1 MTVAVYNLGGPMK
14 YSWLARGWLA
24 LICFTVAAPASLGAQ
39 VIRVTLLGTGS
50 PIPALDRFGPS
61 TLVEAGSQTLLF
73 DVGRGASQRL
83 FQLGV
88 PYSKLSALFFTHLH
102 SDHVVGLPDLWLT
115 GWLLSRR
122 ETALQVLGPAGTMD
136 MTRHLEEAFR
146 FDTEVR
152 IREGKAPPN
161 GAHLATKDIGEGVVF
176 EQDGVR
182 VTAFEV
188 DHGPTRP
195 ALGYRV
201 DYGGRAV
208 VLSGDTR
215 FSPNLIEHARGA
227 DLLIHEVAA
236 ATAQDLGAH
245 ERTRIIV
252 GHHTTPERA
261 GEVFDRVRPKL
272 AVYSHIVL
280 FSGMRDSD
288 LVRLTRTHYSGPL
301 VIGRDLMSFEVG
313 DTVKVAEDYR

>member
-1 MTVAVYNLGGPMK
+1 MK
-14 YSWLARGWLA
+14 WLA
-24 LICFTVAAPASLGAQ
+24 LICLTVTVPPSLGAQ
-39 VIRVTLLGTGS
+39 AIRVTLLGTGS
-50 PIPALDRFGPS
+50 PVPALDRFGPS
-61 TLVEAGSQTLLF
+61 ILVEAGSQTLLF

-88 PYSKLSALFFTHLH
+88 AYSKLNAVFFTHLH

-122 ETALQVLGPAGTMD
+122 DSALAVLGPAGTMD
-136 MTRHLEEAFR
+136 MTRQLEQAYR
-146 FDTEVR
+146 FDTEIR
-152 IREGKAPPN
+152 IREGKAPPH
-161 GAHLATKDIGEGVVF
+161 GAHLAAKDIGEGMVF
-176 EQDGVR
+176 EAGGVR

-215 FSPNLIEHARGA
+215 FSPNLIEHAQGA

-236 ATAQDLGAH
+236 ATAQDLSSNQ
-245 ERTRIIV
+245 RIRIIV

-261 GEVFDRVRPKL
+261 GEVFNRIRPKL

-280 FSGMRDSD
+280 FPGIGDSD
-288 LVRLTRTHYSGPL
+288 VVRLTRTRYAGPL

-313 DTVKVAEDYR
+313 DSVRVAGAR

>member
-1 MTVAVYNLGGPMK
+1 MRRLGFACGLLSLFCGILP
-14 YSWLARGWLA
+14 
-24 LICFTVAAPASLGAQ
+24 APALLQAQ
-39 VIRVTLLGTGS
+39 SIRVTLLGTGA
-50 PIPALDRFGPS
+50 PPPVLDRFGPS
-61 TLVEAGSQTLLF
+61 ILVEAGSVKLLF

-83 FQLGV
+83 AQLGV
-88 PYSKLSALFFTHLH
+88 SYADVSAVLFTHLH
-102 SDHVVGLPDLWLT
+102 SYHVVGLPDLWLT

-122 ETALQVLGPAGTMD
+122 ETALRVLGPAGTAD
-136 MTRHLEEAFR
+136 MARHLEEAFS

-152 IREGKAPPN
+152 IREGKAPVN
-161 GAHLATKDIGEGVVF
+161 GAHLAATDIGEGVVF
-176 EQDGVR
+176 EESGVR

-195 ALGYRV
+195 AFGYRV
-201 DYGGRAV
+201 DFAGRGV

-215 FSPNLIEHARGA
+215 FSPNLIAHARGA
-227 DLLIHEVAA
+227 DLLIHEVAS
-236 ATAQDLGAH
+236 ATGADLRAH

-280 FSGMRDSD
+280 FPGVRESD
-288 LVRLTRTHYSGPL
+288 LLSLTRTHYAGPL
-301 VIGRDLMSFEVG
+301 IIGRDLMSFEVG
-313 DTVKVAEDYR
+313 DSVRVSTTHR

>member
-1 MTVAVYNLGGPMK
+1 MQLRWATFGR
-14 YSWLARGWLA
+14 LAFL
-24 LICFTVAAPASLGAQ
+24 CFTVAAPTSLGAQ
-39 VIRVTLLGTGS
+39 TIRVTLLGTGS
-50 PIPALDRFGPS
+50 PVPSLDRFGPS
-61 TLVEAGSQTLLF
+61 ILVEAGSQTLLF

-88 PYSKLSALFFTHLH
+88 PYSKLSAVFFTHLH

-115 GWLLSRR
+115 GWILSRR
-122 ETALQVLGPAGTMD
+122 ETALPILGPAGTMD
-136 MTRHLEEAFR
+136 MARRLEEAFR
-146 FDTEVR
+146 FDIEVR
-152 IREGKAPPN
+152 IREGKAPVK
-161 GAHLATKDIGEGVVF
+161 GAYLAAKDIAEGVVF
-176 EQDGVR
+176 EEDGVR

-201 DYGGRAV
+201 DYGSRAV

-215 FSPNLIEHARGA
+215 FSPNLIAHAQGA

-261 GEVFDRVRPKL
+261 GEVFARTRPKL
-272 AVYSHIVL
+272 AVFSHIVL
-280 FSGMRDSD
+280 FAGVGDSD
-288 LVRLTRTHYSGPL
+288 LVRLARRRYAGPL

-313 DTVKVAEDYR
+313 DTVRVTEARR